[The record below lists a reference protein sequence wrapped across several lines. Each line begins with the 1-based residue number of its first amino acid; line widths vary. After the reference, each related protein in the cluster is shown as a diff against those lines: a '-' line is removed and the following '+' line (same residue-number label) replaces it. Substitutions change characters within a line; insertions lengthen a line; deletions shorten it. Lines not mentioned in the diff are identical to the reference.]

1 VINGLVGSP
10 GSGKSYEA
18 VVFHILPAL
27 QEGRKVITNL
37 PLNIAEFE
45 ARVPG
50 SAALIQILE
59 PELGKPRRF
68 VQVQDYLDDW
78 RAEGTNQGPLIVV
91 DEAHHVFRGKVAP
104 ELLEYFALHRHYGV
118 DILLVTQAWRQVHP
132 EIRDMVQVCYRVRKA
147 TALGSSKQYI
157 RKVQDGVRGEVTN
170 QNIRTYDPKNYP
182 LYRSH
187 TQTNRAVM
195 EAAAKDVKPIWKHW
209 SVYGAAICAVFA
221 VYGIFNG
228 GVDPFAS
235 SKKIQ
240 AAVKPSPPA
249 KSSAP
254 VPLPS
259 PSPAPPP
266 APVAPELPPPVKPAK
281 VDDPFSGHGLHIGG
295 YLSVNGRARY
305 QVLVSQNGQ
314 VVARIDDRDLV
325 QAGYQVV
332 QRGRCTLELIF
343 ESTRRWAVCDSP
355 HVSIAAVVDSNR

>member
-1 VINGLVGSP
+1 MINGLVGSP

-18 VVFHILPAL
+18 VVFHVLPAL
-27 QEGRKVITNL
+27 QDGRKVKTNL
-37 PLNIAEFE
+37 PINIAEFE

-50 SAALIQILE
+50 SSALIEILE
-59 PELGKPRRF
+59 PAPGKPRRF
-68 VQVQDYLDDW
+68 VDVDDFMDDW

-91 DEAHHVFRGKVAP
+91 DEAHHIFRGIVSP
-104 ELLEYFALHRHYGV
+104 QLLEYFALHRHYGV
-118 DILLVTQAWRQVHP
+118 DILLVTQTWRQVHP
-132 EIRDMVQVCYRVRKA
+132 EIRDMVQMCYRVRKA
-147 TALGSSKQYI
+147 TALGSSKSYI

-187 TQTNRAVM
+187 TQTNKAVI
-195 EAAAKDVKPIWKHW
+195 EAAAKDIKPIWKHW

-228 GVDPFAS
+228 GADPFAS
-235 SKKIQ
+235 SKKVQ
-240 AAVKPSPPA
+240 
-249 KSSAP
+249 
-254 VPLPS
+254 
-259 PSPAPPP
+259 
-266 APVAPELPPPVKPAK
+266 PPVKPAPVK
-281 VDDPFSGHGLHIGG
+281 LPSPVTHSAPSPAPSLAPVSPEPPQPVKPAGADDPFSGHGLHIGG